1 MEDFVGAKFYCLH
14 ALADNNQHIR
24 IREKTLVNLTET
36 VCPIFSTRTTQD
48 REQTTYMNSKKCLS
62 TTTTCSHNN
71 RAVVGGPAGPAMA

>member
-36 VCPIFSTRTTQD
+36 VCPIFFYKNYSRQRTD
-48 REQTTYMNSKKCLS
+48 NIYEQ
-62 TTTTCSHNN
+62 
-71 RAVVGGPAGPAMA
+71 